1 MAPFLERKGK
11 KMRESIIR
19 DICELIRIPS
29 VYDDSAR
36 EGRPFGDEV
45 GKCLE
50 RILEMGSAMGFETRN
65 LNGYIGEMD
74 MGKGSHI
81 IGVLCHSDVVPA
93 GEGWETEPFEPVIKD
108 GRIYGRGS
116 SDDKG
121 PLVLSMY
128 MARKLMDDGKI
139 PDDVKIRIIVGTN
152 EEDLWK
158 DIDYYME
165 HVTEIPEC
173 SISPDALF
181 PPIYCEKGLYDAD
194 FIYTTE
200 DSDSY
205 PIKIVSLSGGT
216 ARNAVAA
223 KAEAALEVDS
233 EMAEAFTNRLVQTAG
248 RLGIN
253 ATIERGETVNV
264 TVTGINSH
272 AMNPEK
278 GVNAV
283 SQMILLLNDAGG
295 GAISDSAFLKSYCR
309 YIGMDYYGA
318 NAGFDCEDKESGKLT
333 FNIGTIMKSGNMI
346 RLSSSIRYPASM
358 GFETIDRNL
367 SAAFEGSGFIV
378 QCVDALAPV
387 YFEENNEIV
396 KILHDTYR
404 EVSGDEESEKLAIG
418 GATYARALPNTVAF
432 GPIFPDE
439 KELAHEPNEFIDI
452 DNLLKAGDIYYT
464 ALERL
469 CKYVTK

>member
-1 MAPFLERKGK
+1 
-11 KMRESIIR
+11 MRERIIR
-19 DICELIRIPS
+19 DICELIRMPS
-29 VYDDSAR
+29 IYDDNAW

-65 LNGYIGEMD
+65 LDGYIGEMD
-74 MGKGSHI
+74 MGNGSHI

-93 GEGWETEPFEPVIKD
+93 GEGWDTEPFEPVIKD
-108 GRIYGRGS
+108 GRIHGRGS
-116 SDDKG
+116 SDNKG
-121 PLVLSMY
+121 PLVVSMY
-128 MARKLMDDGKI
+128 MVRKLMDDGKI

-152 EEDLWK
+152 EEDLWE

-181 PPIYCEKGLYDAD
+181 PLIYCEKGLYDAD
-194 FIYTTE
+194 FIYPTG
-200 DSDSY
+200 DSDGY

-223 KAEAALEVDS
+223 KAEAVIDADPEI
-233 EMAEAFTNRLVQTAG
+233 AEAFMDRLIKTAE
-248 RLGIN
+248 RLGID
-253 ATIERGETVNV
+253 AKIEQSKTVNI
-264 TVTGINSH
+264 TVTGENSH
-272 AMNPEK
+272 AMTPQK

-295 GAISDSAFLKSYCR
+295 GEISDSAFLKSYCR

-318 NAGFDCEDKESGKLT
+318 NAGFDCEDRESGKLT
-333 FNIGTIMKSGNMI
+333 FNIGTIEKNGNTI

-358 GFETIDRNL
+358 VFETIDRNVRTG
-367 SAAFEGSGFIV
+367 FEGSGFTV

-387 YFEENNEIV
+387 YFEEKNEIV

-404 EVSGDEESEKLAIG
+404 EVSGDDESEKLAIG
-418 GATYARALPNTVAF
+418 GATYARALPNTIAF
-432 GPIFPDE
+432 GPVFPDE
-439 KELAHEPNEFIDI
+439 EELAHAPNEFIDI

-464 ALERL
+464 ALEKL
-469 CKYVTK
+469 CKYIME